1 MEQGSN
7 PGEKIGKF
15 TYVSH
20 PEPPYNISRANADKQ
35 EEVFSLNEL
44 LEYRKMTA
52 AQKAAVGVPI
62 IRISDKEDKAIVIVD
77 LACND
82 RPCLFV
88 KDIAGKKIIVSGI

>member
-7 PGEKIGKF
+7 PGEKIGSF
-15 TYVSH
+15 TYVSN
-20 PEPPYNISRANADKQ
+20 PEPPYNISRANNDKQ

-44 LEYRKMTA
+44 SEYRKMTPT
-52 AQKAAVGVPI
+52 QKATVGIPI

-77 LACND
+77 LASND

-88 KDIAGKKIIVSGI
+88 KDIAGKKIIVGFI